1 MDIRCTSGGHRKRIG
16 SASEADFDVCTQI
29 ADGARELVASGR
41 RFAKPEWNGRR
52 RAFRVGDAD
61 DAAPDLLNLP
71 RRIAGLE
78 QVAGGALQLIMLVE
92 RAHEGVSM
100 MWVHE
105 IA

>member
-61 DAAPDLLNLP
+61 DAAPDLLHLP
-71 RRIAGLE
+71 RRIAELE
-78 QVAGGALQLIMLVE
+78 HVAGVALDREILVE
-92 RAHEGVSM
+92 RADEGVA
-100 MWVHE
+100 WIEDHAIV
-105 IA
+105 